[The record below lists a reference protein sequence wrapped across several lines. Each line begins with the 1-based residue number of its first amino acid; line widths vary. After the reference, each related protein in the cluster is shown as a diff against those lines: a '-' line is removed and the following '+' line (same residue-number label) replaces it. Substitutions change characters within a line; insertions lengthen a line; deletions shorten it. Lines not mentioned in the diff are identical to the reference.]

1 MSCELPQPTRAGE
14 ELQPADVRGDA
25 QVRGAP
31 WSRGLG
37 PTAGGEEGKEG
48 QEKLDRD

>member
-25 QVRGAP
+25 QVRGTP
-31 WSRGLG
+31 WSWGLG
-37 PTAGGEEGKEG
+37 PLSDGEEGKER
-48 QEKLDRD
+48 QEELDRD